1 MRMRFLGLVA
11 VMASLVSACKSDGTT
26 APSPLPVLGLSATPT
41 GSTTMTISFAGRAG
55 ESYDIERAEG
65 ATGTFAS
72 ITVLAA
78 AAADGTLQ
86 YKDTGLKVSTL
97 YRYRVTTVK
106 NSVRSSPSAEATAT
120 TLAFGSASAVINTDI
135 TVNRTLYAD
144 TAYTLSG
151 FVHVANGATLTI
163 QPGTTIKD
171 RKSTR
176 LNSSH

>member
-72 ITVLAA
+72 ITVLAEIGRA
-78 AAADGTLQ
+78 
-86 YKDTGLKVSTL
+86 
-97 YRYRVTTVK
+97 
-106 NSVRSSPSAEATAT
+106 
-120 TLAFGSASAVINTDI
+120 
-135 TVNRTLYAD
+135 
-144 TAYTLSG
+144 
-151 FVHVANGATLTI
+151 HV
-163 QPGTTIKD
+163 
-171 RKSTR
+171 
-176 LNSSH
+176 